1 MSNKS
6 NPAVIGGFVIGA
18 IALLVVAV
26 IIFGGGQLFA
36 TKRYLVTYFPGSVKG
51 LRVGSDVLFRGVR
64 VGYVTDIEVVTDPD
78 IDRFS
83 IPVTF
88 QILPGT
94 FTVESDDGKFLP
106 VSVAES
112 RQRVDALI
120 KRGLRTKL
128 ETESFVTGQ
137 LLIQLDFYPDNE
149 PVFRGENT
157 QHQEIPSMPSDIQ
170 QYMQQL
176 QKLAAEINKQVD
188 AEKLV
193 ADIQGIMSGLN
204 KLANSPELQ
213 GAVAGLD
220 KLVNAGETQAL
231 PGNLQNAAKSL
242 TRTMDDT
249 RQVVAKLD
257 KDVGPLIVD
266 ARQVLDSLNVALANA
281 TGVLQETQLQLG
293 QEGAI
298 NFQLVNTLNEVQRA
312 ARSLRTLTDY
322 LEQHPEA
329 LIRGKSA
336 QKGNP

>member
-6 NPAVIGGFVIGA
+6 NPAVIGGFVLGA
-18 IALLVVAV
+18 ILLLVAAV
-26 IIFGGGQLFA
+26 IIFGGGELFA

-88 QILPGT
+88 QILPDT
-94 FTVESDDGKFLP
+94 FTVESTEGKLL
-106 VSVAES
+106 SLSADES
-112 RQRVDALI
+112 RERIDALI

-137 LLIQLDFYPDNE
+137 LLIQLDFYPEDKA
-149 PVFRGENT
+149 VFRGENT
-157 QHQEIPSMPSDIQ
+157 KYQEIPSVPSNIQ

-176 QKLAAEINKQVD
+176 QKLAAEINKQID
-188 AEKLV
+188 MEKLV
-193 ADIQGIMSGLN
+193 ADVQGIMAGLN
-204 KLANSPELQ
+204 RLANSAELQ
-213 GAVAGLD
+213 GALEGLNT
-220 KLVNAGETQAL
+220 LVNASETQAL
-231 PGNLQNAAKSL
+231 PGDLQNAAKSL

-249 RQVVAKLD
+249 RQVVTTLD
-257 KDVGPLIVD
+257 KDVGPLISD
-266 ARQVLDSLNVALANA
+266 AQRVLDSLNLALANA

-293 QEGAI
+293 QEGATNYEVI
-298 NFQLVNTLNEVQRA
+298 NTLNEVQQA

-329 LIRGKSA
+329 LIRGKPA
-336 QKGNP
+336 QKENP